1 MAFTSRERIITA
13 LNHKE
18 PDTVPIA
25 FGGLHDSIHL
35 FGHRALKK
43 YLGLHAGEEVIQDPF
58 QQIVFPDTRLLEQ
71 FRADNM
77 AIYANPP
84 DGFRIEYRDEG
95 DFRTYVD
102 EWGTRY
108 RQPKEGGLYF
118 DFSQHILS
126 GKTIEEIK
134 THPFPDPA
142 NPHRFRGLRE
152 KVQKLSDETDKAL
165 VAYSPTGGVYEHTY
179 WLRGIEETFLDMASN
194 IRALEVLTER
204 ILEWMLEFWEAYL
217 TEIGDLVQLIQ
228 VGDDLGGQYGPL
240 FSPKIYRS
248 VYKPKHREL
257 ISLIRKHT
265 SAKVYFHSCGS
276 IREFI
281 PDLIEVGVEVLNP
294 VQVGAA
300 NMDSAKLKQEFG
312 KDLSFW
318 GGGADP
324 VEVMSNGTPKNVKA
338 EVKRRITDFAPG
350 GGFVFASIH
359 NIQADVPPEN
369 VVAFFEAAHEYGKY

>member
-1 MAFTSRERIITA
+1 MAFTSRERVVAA
-13 LNHKE
+13 LNHQE
-18 PDTVPIA
+18 SDRVPIA

-35 FGHRALKK
+35 FGHRAVKNH
-43 YLGLHAGEEVIQDPF
+43 LGLEGGDDVIQDPF
-58 QQIVFPDTRLLEQ
+58 QQIVFPDKRLLER
-71 FRADNM
+71 FRAD
-77 AIYANPP
+77 ALPVYADPP
-84 DGFRIEYRDEG
+84 DAFKIEYKEEG
-95 DFRTYVD
+95 ESRTYMD
-102 EWGTRY
+102 EWGTKY
-108 RQPKEGGLYF
+108 RQPKDGGLYF

-126 GKTIEEIK
+126 GKTIEEIR

-142 NPHRFRGLRE
+142 DPHRFRGLRE
-152 KVQKLSDETDKAL
+152 KVQRLRDETDKAI

-194 IRALEVLTER
+194 IKALEVLTER
-204 ILEWMLEFWEAYL
+204 ILEWMLRFWEAYL
-217 TEIGDLVQLIQ
+217 KEIGDLVQIIQ

-248 VYKPKHREL
+248 IYKPKHTTL
-257 ISLIRKHT
+257 ISLIKKNTNARI
-265 SAKVYFHSCGS
+265 YFHSCGS
-276 IREFI
+276 IREYI

-300 NMDSAKLKQEFG
+300 NMESDKLNRDFG
-312 KDLSFW
+312 KDVSFW

-324 VEVMSNGTPKNVKA
+324 VQVMSNGSPRDVRE
-338 EVKRRITDFAPG
+338 EVKRRLDDFAPG

-369 VVAFFEAAHEYGKY
+369 VVAFFETAYEYGGY